1 MIVKRIIIAIDG
13 FSSCGKSTLAK
24 ALAKQLHYSFIDSG
38 AMYRAVTLYFIR
50 NGVNFE
56 DEAQITDALKDIH
69 IHFERDS
76 KTKQNITFLNDEN
89 VEAEI
94 RKMEVSSL
102 VSEVAALKA
111 VRKEMVALQRKAGKR
126 KGIVMDGRDIG
137 SNVFPNAEL
146 KIFMTADNEVRAHR
160 RFLELQE
167 KGTPETIETVK
178 KNLAHR
184 DHIDSTREENPLT
197 QTDDAIVLDN
207 TNLTMDEQ
215 LQLALQWA
223 NEKIE
228 ALSEA

>member
-1 MIVKRIIIAIDG
+1 
-13 FSSCGKSTLAK
+13 
-24 ALAKQLHYSFIDSG
+24 
-38 AMYRAVTLYFIR
+38 
-50 NGVNFE
+50 
-56 DEAQITDALKDIH
+56 
-69 IHFERDS
+69 
-76 KTKQNITFLNDEN
+76 
-89 VEAEI
+89 
-94 RKMEVSSL
+94 MEVSSL

-146 KIFMTADNEVRAHR
+146 KIFMTADNEVRAQR

-167 KGTPETIETVK
+167 KGTPESIETVK

-197 QTDDAIVLDN
+197 QTADAIVLDN

-215 LQLALQWA
+215 LELALQWA
-223 NEKIE
+223 TEKIE
-228 ALSEA
+228 ALTEA